1 VSFRCRASDRRGRDL
16 HWWLHQYEG
25 FQSPVIGDDV
35 VLSWDAD
42 TAAIGESAYVG
53 IGMAADSHH
62 HRQGGRDEQGYDG
75 WVVLFYRVPPARERW
90 STGQVVTGRF
100 RGGHRHV
107 RGQGRAA
114 IAGELIPLVW

>member
-62 HRQGGRDEQGYDG
+62 HRQGGRDEQGYNG
-75 WVVLFYRVPPARERW
+75 WVVLFYRVLPARERW
-90 STGQVVTGRF
+90 PPGQVVTGRF
-100 RGGHRHV
+100 AEGTVTSEDRA
-107 RGQGRAA
+107 GQRSR
-114 IAGELIPLVW
+114 VN